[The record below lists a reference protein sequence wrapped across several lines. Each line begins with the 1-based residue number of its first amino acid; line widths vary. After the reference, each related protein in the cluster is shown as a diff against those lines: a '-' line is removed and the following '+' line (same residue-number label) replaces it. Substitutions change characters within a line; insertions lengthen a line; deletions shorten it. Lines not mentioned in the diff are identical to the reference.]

1 MKGKKWFKFVSSIL
15 VVMLIVSTN
24 AGAIFAAESTLP
36 NEVYSENGIQVEVT
50 KLNSTDSIID
60 FEDNNGGE
68 DYTIYAYGAGTGEYY
83 SETYDQEGNFLNKV
97 IQDGNDFIVYDING
111 NILAESTL
119 SDSDVANLVGQ
130 KENGAENT
138 RES

>member
-68 DYTIYAYGAGTGEYY
+68 DYTIYAYGAGTG
-83 SETYDQEGNFLNKV
+83 
-97 IQDGNDFIVYDING
+97 
-111 NILAESTL
+111 
-119 SDSDVANLVGQ
+119 
-130 KENGAENT
+130 
-138 RES
+138 